1 MNISPVYFEDYILLS
16 SEKSIVLAF
25 ECNLQGSHFDWTIEK
40 YAWVDFT
47 ALV

>member
-1 MNISPVYFEDYILLS
+1 MNISPVYVEDYILFS

-25 ECNLQGSHFDWTIEK
+25 ECDLQGSHSDWTVEN